1 MFVTRLFARDDKT
14 DAFIFCELIFCFYS
28 RKSISYEDY
37 SNLYSQ
43 KLLCLDSVF
52 RVTKRVTLN
61 LIHMDV

>member
-1 MFVTRLFARDDKT
+1 MFVTRLYARDDKT
-14 DAFIFCELIFCFYS
+14 DAFNFC
-28 RKSISYEDY
+28 EDY

-61 LIHMDV
+61 LIHMAV